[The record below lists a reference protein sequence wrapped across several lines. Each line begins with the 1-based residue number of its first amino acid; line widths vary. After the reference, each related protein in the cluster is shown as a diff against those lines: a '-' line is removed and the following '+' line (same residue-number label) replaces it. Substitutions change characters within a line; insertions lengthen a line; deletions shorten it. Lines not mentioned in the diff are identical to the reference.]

1 MPDLNSNYEIWM
13 LDFDRCSS
21 MEGTKDVEAYL
32 ASVLARNDL
41 TVPKARETDEGYKC
55 FKAGYIKAAQRYGSN
70 SKRTCCRVLR
80 TLEEQME
87 EQEKRSLERSSGS
100 GRRDVGRS
108 RGSDNPNW
116 RERKYI

>member
-1 MPDLNSNYEIWM
+1 MKFGFWI

-21 MEGTKDVEAYL
+21 LEGTKDVETYL

-70 SKRTCCRVLR
+70 SKRICCRVLR

-87 EQEKRSLERSSGS
+87 EREKHSLERSPGS
-100 GRRDVGRS
+100 RRRDVEWS